1 MRSLLTRIKT
11 EVTFCLTISWTSQKK
26 DVLSSWGKL
35 GQLIEGQG
43 TSLSSFDS
51 SSGSLGEAK
60 SGDLKSFWDVQ
71 ESNIVGDSS
80 DNGNDVRVVF
90 GFSLGDCG
98 LVVAEVSGD
107 AGDGDGVAGES

>member
-1 MRSLLTRIKT
+1 MRSYLTRVKT
-11 EVTFCLTISWTSQKK
+11 EESFRFSVSRASEKK
-26 DVLSSWGKL
+26 DILSSWGKL